1 MTAVARQEH
10 AWGMGRFLVG
20 AIAVVVGLFVVG
32 AIAVWVFH
40 ALLSTLGYLIVGAL
54 VVGGGIWLY
63 GKAKRGLGS
72 SRNQRRIE
80 AGLATWK
87 QRNR

>member
-1 MTAVARQEH
+1 
-10 AWGMGRFLVG
+10 MGRFLIG
-20 AIAVVVGLFVVG
+20 AVAVVVGLFVVG

-40 ALLSTLGYLIVGAL
+40 ALLSVLGYLIVGVL
-54 VVGGGIWLY
+54 VVGGGLWLY
-63 GKAKRGLGS
+63 AKAKRGLGG
-72 SRNQRRIE
+72 SRNQRRLE

>member
-20 AIAVVVGLFVVG
+20 AVAVVVGLFVVG

-40 ALLSTLGYLIVGAL
+40 ALLSVLGYLIVGAL

-72 SRNQRRIE
+72 TRNQRRLE
-80 AGLATWK
+80 AGLATWR

>member
-1 MTAVARQEH
+1 
-10 AWGMGRFLVG
+10 MGRFLVG

-40 ALLSTLGYLIVGAL
+40 ALFSVLGYLIVGAL

-72 SRNQRRIE
+72 TRNQRRLE
-80 AGLATWK
+80 ATVATWK
-87 QRNR
+87 QRKNG